1 MLPLYVDISE
11 TVAEFALTPQEA
23 EFLGT
28 RLVDDVVKEYNSR
41 QKREDRKIKDY
52 FEHVAGLN
60 QDMAVEIIF

>member
-28 RLVDDVVKEYNSR
+28 RLVDDVVKEYMRRWNALVDSSNT
-41 QKREDRKIKDY
+41 
-52 FEHVAGLN
+52 L
-60 QDMAVEIIF
+60 

>member
-28 RLVDDVVKEYNSR
+28 RLVDDVVKEYMRRWNALVILNYIR
-41 QKREDRKIKDY
+41 QGEFI
-52 FEHVAGLN
+52 GLPCR
-60 QDMAVEIIF
+60 